1 MQKKTIKKQI
11 CIGILAHVDAGK
23 TTLSEALLYESGAI
37 RKLGRVD
44 HQNAFLDTDAQERAR
59 GITIFSKQ
67 ARLQHG
73 ETSFILLDTPGHVDF
88 SAEMERT
95 LQALDYAVLVISG
108 KDGVQ
113 AHTATLWKLLSKYQ
127 VPVFLFINKMDLEGA
142 DGGALMAELQNMLDE
157 RCLDFSMPREDS
169 WMEQAAMCDETLLE
183 EFLETAALSDESL
196 QSSITARKV
205 FPCFFG
211 SALKLEGI
219 EAFLDGLAAFTKMPV
234 YPQEFGARVY
244 KITRDLKGNRLTH
257 MKITGGVLHTKDT
270 VAAGAAKPDIAADA
284 VPDIA
289 GGIALDAV
297 QDVKKA
303 AKGQKI
309 EQIRIYSGEKFNVV
323 DSVHAG
329 EVCAATGLADTY
341 AGQGLGYEKEAD
353 APMLESVLLYQVI
366 LPPGQDAHDAL
377 AKLRQLAEED
387 PQLHVVWNAQLQ
399 EIQMQLAGEVQVT
412 VLKELILERFGL
424 PVEFGEG
431 SISYKETIKAP
442 VCGAGHFEP
451 LRHYAEVHILLEPG
465 KPGSGLVFDTVC
477 SEDVLD
483 KNWQRLILTHLAE
496 REHIGVLTG
505 SPVTDMKLTLLA
517 GKAHL
522 KHTEGGDFRQAV
534 YRAVRQGLRK
544 AESALLEPWYA
555 FRLKVPAE
563 MAGRA
568 MSDVQRMGGQA
579 GEPELAGGFMVL
591 AGKAPVSEMKDYS
604 LAVTSYTKGRG
615 TLLCTLCGYEPC
627 HNQEEVVA
635 QIGYDAGRDAENT
648 ADSVFCRHGAGVTVK
663 WDEADE
669 WMHLDSGWPFEKAA
683 GAVLAADEN
692 PFSDGNTAGRV
703 PAGGKT
709 AGGKA
714 AGGQA
719 SVYRGTKEEDEEL
732 ARIFERT
739 YGKPKQRTVIPK
751 REILSSPEKV
761 VIKPAKVLEEYL
773 LVDGYNII
781 FAWKRLKEL
790 AEANMDSARQ
800 ALIEILS
807 NYQGYKKCHV
817 IAVFDAYR
825 VKGGERRHEKHGNVD
840 VIYTAEAETADMYI
854 ERTASEKS
862 KDYLVRVATSDRLE
876 QMIIVGSGAFKIS
889 ADAFALEIE
898 KANLEITGLIEAMN
912 QKNKLANRRGI
923 EIPKR

>member
-1 MQKKTIKKQI
+1 MDNTQKKTTKKQI

-37 RKLGRVD
+37 RTLGRVD
-44 HQNAFLDTDAQERAR
+44 HQDAFFDTDAQERAR

-67 ARLQHG
+67 AQLQHG
-73 ETSFILLDTPGHVDF
+73 ETTFILLDTPGHVDF

-95 LQALDYAVLVISG
+95 LQVLDYAVLVISG

-142 DGGALMAELQNMLDE
+142 DQNAIMAELQNTLDE
-157 RCLDFSMPREDS
+157 GCLDFCMAKDESFL
-169 WMEQAAMCDETLLE
+169 EQAAMCDENLLE

-196 QSSITARKV
+196 QSSIADRKL

-211 SALKLEGI
+211 SALKMKGI
-219 EAFLDGLAAFTKMPV
+219 EAFLDGLVAFTKPLV
-234 YPQEFGARVY
+234 YPPEFGAKVY
-244 KITRDLKGNRLTH
+244 KITRDRKGNRLTH
-257 MKITGGVLHTKDT
+257 MKITGGVLHTKDM
-270 VAAGAAKPDIAADA
+270 IATGEK
-284 VPDIA
+284 V
-289 GGIALDAV
+289 
-297 QDVKKA
+297 
-303 AKGQKI
+303 
-309 EQIRIYSGEKFNVV
+309 EQIRIYSGEKFTAV
-323 DSVHAG
+323 DSVRAG
-329 EVCAATGLADTY
+329 GVCAVTGLTDTY
-341 AGQGLGYEKEAD
+341 AGQGLGYERQAD
-353 APMLESVLLYQVI
+353 APVLESVLLYQVI

-377 AKLRQLAEED
+377 TKLRQLAEED
-387 PQLHVVWNAQLQ
+387 PQLHIVWNEQLQ
-399 EIQMQLAGEVQVT
+399 EIQMQLAGEVQLT
-412 VLKELILERFGL
+412 VLKNLILERFGFS
-424 PVEFGEG
+424 VEFGEG
-431 SISYKETIKAP
+431 SISYKETIKTP

-465 KPGSGLVFDTVC
+465 KPGSGLTFDTVC

-483 KNWQRLILTHLAE
+483 RNWQRLIMTHLAE

-505 SPVTDMKLTLLA
+505 SPITDMKLTLLT

-544 AESALLEPWYA
+544 AESVLLEPWYE
-555 FRLKVPAE
+555 FRLKIPAE
-563 MAGRA
+563 MVGRA

-579 GEPELAGGFMVL
+579 GEPELAGEFMVL
-591 AGKAPVSEMKDYS
+591 TGKAPVSEMKDYS
-604 LAVTSYTKGRG
+604 LAVVSYTKGHG
-615 TLLCTLCGYEPC
+615 TLFCTLCGYEPC
-627 HNQEEVVA
+627 HNQQQVIE
-635 QIGYDAGRDAENT
+635 QIGYDASRDAENT

-669 WMHLDSGWPFEKAA
+669 WMHLESGWPPE
-683 GAVLAADEN
+683 
-692 PFSDGNTAGRV
+692 NTAEM
-703 PAGGKT
+703 AGEGLLQDANA

-714 AGGQA
+714 AGGSA
-719 SVYRGTKEEDEEL
+719 SIYRGTKEEDEEL

-751 REILSSPEKV
+751 REIFPSPEKV

-781 FAWKRLKEL
+781 FAWKQLKEL

-817 IAVFDAYR
+817 IVVFDAYR
-825 VKGGERRHEKHGNVD
+825 VKGGKRRHEKHGNVD
-840 VIYTAEAETADMYI
+840 VIFTAEAETADMYI
-854 ERTASEKS
+854 ERTAHEKS
-862 KDYLVRVATSDRLE
+862 KEYLVRVATSDRLE

-889 ADAFALEIE
+889 ADAFELEIQ
-898 KANLEITGLIEAMN
+898 KADLEITELIEAMN
-912 QKNKLANRRGI
+912 QKNKLADRRGI
-923 EIPKR
+923 ELPER